1 SGQRTKGSGVEG
13 CRMEMI
19 GTGDGDH
26 RRKRTVHSK
35 CDREGSRFGF
45 HISHF
50 QISNETEVTVRATR
64 VANMGGRIA
73 RAAMEKQ
80 GPRKGEAGDGGGVN
94 EKAGGLEALRPG

>member
-1 SGQRTKGSGVEG
+1 
-13 CRMEMI
+13 MI

-26 RRKRTVHSK
+26 GRKRTVHSK

-50 QISNETEVTVRATR
+50 QISNEIEVTLQATR

-80 GPRKGEAGDGGGVN
+80 RAEKVVKL
-94 EKAGGLEALRPG
+94 EKAGA